1 MRVRFVEDDDEC
13 ECGDCR
19 DATPKK
25 LPEQAIQ
32 AECMR
37 DALAA
42 FQWSCTK
49 KVGQLVVFKRGVYAG
64 LSNFP
69 KDTVFVIAEVF
80 EQPFAFSEDV
90 HSTAFGRKYDVGLLA
105 YDLDV
110 GALWFVMDS
119 RFFEDYNEA
128 NA

>member
-1 MRVRFVEDDDEC
+1 MRVRFVDDDDEC
-13 ECGDCR
+13 ECGDR
-19 DATPKK
+19 HSARPQ
-25 LPEQAIQ
+25 LPVQEIQ

-42 FQWSCTK
+42 FQWRCTK
-49 KVGQLVVFKRGVYAG
+49 KVGQLVVFKRGIHAG
-64 LSNFP
+64 LSDFP

-80 EQPFAFSEDV
+80 EPPLPFSADI
-90 HSTAFGRKYDVGLLA
+90 HSTAFGRKHDVGLLA

-119 RFFEDYNEA
+119 RFFEDYKAE
-128 NA
+128 